1 MVKFIKTWL
10 GITKDRIVGE
20 KLIENMEKNDNT
32 KKDQE

>member
-20 KLIENMEKNDNT
+20 KLMENMEKNDTT